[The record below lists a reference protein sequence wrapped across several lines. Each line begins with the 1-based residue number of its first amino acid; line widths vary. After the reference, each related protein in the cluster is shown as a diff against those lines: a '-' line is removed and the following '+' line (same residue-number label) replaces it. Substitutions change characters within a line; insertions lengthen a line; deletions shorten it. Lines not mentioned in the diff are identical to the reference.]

1 MKTKEFKVVDVDDIL
16 EDCPHASQCFNEAD
30 LSVSFGDACWT
41 LMAQDIFLRCLGDAG
56 LDLISD
62 DEINAEQTPLDFEM
76 KTIYD
81 RLDKLGDSTYIALQ
95 G

>member
-41 LMAQDIFLRCLGDAG
+41 LMDQDIFLRCLGDAG
-56 LDLISD
+56 LDLMD

-76 KTIYD
+76 KTIYN